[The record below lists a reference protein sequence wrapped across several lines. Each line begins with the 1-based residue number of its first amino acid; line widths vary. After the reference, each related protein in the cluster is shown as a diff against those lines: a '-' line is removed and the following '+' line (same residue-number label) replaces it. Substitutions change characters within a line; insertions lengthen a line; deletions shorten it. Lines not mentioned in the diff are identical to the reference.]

1 MHLHSDVGL
10 PWDPSQHRKRLLP
23 ILLYCLGFLVVVART
38 WQGSVMWDAL
48 LVVNSI
54 VGFSTRAEGVHF
66 ALVLACVWFFEIT
79 WQFVCSRLGELIVVF
94 YRKSYLMSLLCFKE
108 TMTYS

>member
-23 ILLYCLGFLVVVART
+23 ILLDCLSLLVVVARA

-54 VGFSTRAEGVHF
+54 VGFSARAEGVHF
-66 ALVLACVWFFEIT
+66 ALVLARVWFFEIT

-94 YRKSYLMSLLCFKE
+94 YGTRYLMSLLCFRE
-108 TMTYS
+108 AMTYS